1 MDKTHKTEETF
12 VFIDSQY
19 LSIIAKHLFG
29 RTPHY
34 FINGL
39 AYTLAKEQG
48 LWCKGVFYYTAPP
61 YQDPIPARED
71 AHRRHNY
78 DRFIN
83 NLKKIEGFTVRE
95 GRCQKVDGEFHEK
108 GVDALMTMDLME
120 TAYKDKMKKIILIAC
135 DTDFVPVL
143 NRLRES
149 HGVTIILYYFTDRVR
164 GSRFSMSNHILTAC
178 DKTVLLKKGHFEQNM
193 MTRTE
198 ESSVETKTSGKTA

>member
-1 MDKTHKTEETF
+1 MQKNEETF

-39 AYTLAKEQG
+39 AYALAKEQG

-61 YQDPIPARED
+61 YQDPVPTDDDAR
-71 AHRRHNY
+71 RRRNY
-78 DRFIN
+78 DRFIT
-83 NLKKIEGFTVRE
+83 NLKRIEGFTVRE
-95 GRCQKVDGEFHEK
+95 GRCQKIDGEFHEK

-120 TAYKDKMKKIILIAC
+120 TALKGKVKTIILIAC

-143 NRLRES
+143 NRIREE
-149 HGVTIILYYFTDRVR
+149 HGVKVILYYFTDKIRR
-164 GSRFSMSNHILTAC
+164 SRFSMSNHILTAC
-178 DKTVLLKKGHFEQNM
+178 DKTVLLKKEHFEQNL
-193 MTRTE
+193 MTKKE
-198 ESSVETKTSGKTA
+198 NP